1 MEKKITKIE
10 PVRKQEQQNAPMM
23 KRVCAYCRVSTA
35 SGEQKHSLEAQ
46 KRYYTKLIQEKEHW
60 IWAGIYAD
68 EAQSGTK
75 LTHREQFLQMIQDCK
90 KGKIDL
96 ILTKSITRFA
106 RNTVGSISTIRML
119 KDMGVEVYFEKE
131 KISTFSEKS
140 EQLLTI
146 LSSIAQSEA
155 ENISAN
161 SKWAVQ
167 RRFQNGTYKISTPAY
182 GYEKDENGELVI
194 QLEEAK
200 VVRRI
205 FEAYLSGKGCYTI
218 AKELQAEGVPTIRNK
233 GKWHEVVV
241 QEILLNPVYAGNLI
255 YQKTYSTSCL
265 PFTRKRNHGTY
276 PKYLIT
282 ENHPPIITKEE
293 AEAVRQIYEYRSQS
307 AKNKASFLN
316 RYVFSGCIR
325 CGVCGN
331 VFRRQKIYM
340 GKPYEAIQWCCKQHL
355 QDMTKCD
362 QKAVREE
369 VIQEVFVHLWNRLVG
384 AYEEIFLP
392 LLSALKAAPED
403 GEREQEQWKNRI
415 QEIQWQ
421 CQMLQKVLSEGSM
434 DAAIFI
440 EKRNALERELE
451 TARRN
456 LRKLQDKGIFEEEI
470 AQTEYLIAVFRLRP
484 KVMET
489 FQKEVFT
496 LIVEQVTVYE
506 NHLEFQLKNGLI
518 LAEVYGKER

>member
-1 MEKKITKIE
+1 
-10 PVRKQEQQNAPMM
+10 
-23 KRVCAYCRVSTA
+23 
-35 SGEQKHSLEAQ
+35 
-46 KRYYTKLIQEKEHW
+46 
-60 IWAGIYAD
+60 
-68 EAQSGTK
+68 
-75 LTHREQFLQMIQDCK
+75 MIK
-90 KGKIDL
+90 
-96 ILTKSITRFA
+96 
-106 RNTVGSISTIRML
+106 
-119 KDMGVEVYFEKE
+119 
-131 KISTFSEKS
+131 
-140 EQLLTI
+140 
-146 LSSIAQSEA
+146 
-155 ENISAN
+155 
-161 SKWAVQ
+161 
-167 RRFQNGTYKISTPAY
+167 P
-182 GYEKDENGELVI
+182 
-194 QLEEAK
+194 EEAK

-205 FEAYLSGKGCYTI
+205 FEAYLGGKGCYTI
-218 AKELQAEGVPTIRNK
+218 AKELQEEGIPTIRNK

-241 QEILLNPVYAGNLI
+241 QEILLNPVYEGNLI

-265 PFTRKRNHGTY
+265 PFIRKRNHGTY

-307 AKNKASFLN
+307 AKNKAPSLN
-316 RYVFSGCIR
+316 RYVFSGRIR

-331 VFRRQKIYM
+331 TFRRQKIYM
-340 GKPYEAIQWCCKQHL
+340 GKPYEAVQWCCKGHL
-355 QDMTKCD
+355 QDMTKCS

-369 VIQEVFVHLWNRLVG
+369 IIQEAFVHLWNCLAG

-451 TARRN
+451 TGRRN
-456 LRKLQDKGIFEEEI
+456 LRKLQDKGVFEEEI
-470 AQTEYLIAVFRLRP
+470 AQTEYLMAVFRLRP

-489 FQKEVFT
+489 FQEEAFT
-496 LIVEQVTVYE
+496 LIVEQVMVYE
-506 NHLEFQLKNGLI
+506 NRLEFQLKNGLI
-518 LAEVYGKER
+518 LAEVYRKER

>member
-46 KRYYTKLIQEKEHW
+46 MRYYTKLIQEKEHW

-75 LTHREQFLQMIQDCK
+75 MTHREQFLQMIQDCK

-106 RNTVGSISTIRML
+106 RNTVDSISTIRML

-194 QLEEAK
+194 KPEEAK

-205 FEAYLSGKGCYTI
+205 FEAYLGCLLYT
-218 AKELQAEGVPTIRNK
+218 
-233 GKWHEVVV
+233 
-241 QEILLNPVYAGNLI
+241 
-255 YQKTYSTSCL
+255 S
-265 PFTRKRNHGTY
+265 
-276 PKYLIT
+276 
-282 ENHPPIITKEE
+282 
-293 AEAVRQIYEYRSQS
+293 
-307 AKNKASFLN
+307 
-316 RYVFSGCIR
+316 
-325 CGVCGN
+325 
-331 VFRRQKIYM
+331 
-340 GKPYEAIQWCCKQHL
+340 
-355 QDMTKCD
+355 
-362 QKAVREE
+362 
-369 VIQEVFVHLWNRLVG
+369 
-384 AYEEIFLP
+384 
-392 LLSALKAAPED
+392 
-403 GEREQEQWKNRI
+403 
-415 QEIQWQ
+415 
-421 CQMLQKVLSEGSM
+421 
-434 DAAIFI
+434 DAAD
-440 EKRNALERELE
+440 E
-451 TARRN
+451 
-456 LRKLQDKGIFEEEI
+456 
-470 AQTEYLIAVFRLRP
+470 
-484 KVMET
+484 
-489 FQKEVFT
+489 
-496 LIVEQVTVYE
+496 
-506 NHLEFQLKNGLI
+506 
-518 LAEVYGKER
+518 

>member
-46 KRYYTKLIQEKEHW
+46 IRYYTKLIQEKEHW

-106 RNTVGSISTIRML
+106 RNTVDSISTIRML

-194 QLEEAK
+194 KPEEAK

-205 FEAYLSGKGCYTI
+205 FEAYLGGKGCYTI
-218 AKELQAEGVPTIRNK
+218 AKELQEEGIPTIRNK

-241 QEILLNPVYAGNLI
+241 QEILLNPVYEGNLI

-265 PFTRKRNHGTY
+265 PFIRKRNHGTY

-307 AKNKASFLN
+307 AKNKAPSLN
-316 RYVFSGCIR
+316 RYVFSGRIR
-325 CGVCGN
+325 C
-331 VFRRQKIYM
+331 RRVRK
-340 GKPYEAIQWCCKQHL
+340 HL
-355 QDMTKCD
+355 
-362 QKAVREE
+362 
-369 VIQEVFVHLWNRLVG
+369 
-384 AYEEIFLP
+384 
-392 LLSALKAAPED
+392 S
-403 GEREQEQWKNRI
+403 
-415 QEIQWQ
+415 
-421 CQMLQKVLSEGSM
+421 
-434 DAAIFI
+434 
-440 EKRNALERELE
+440 
-451 TARRN
+451 
-456 LRKLQDKGIFEEEI
+456 
-470 AQTEYLIAVFRLRP
+470 QTENL
-484 KVMET
+484 
-489 FQKEVFT
+489 
-496 LIVEQVTVYE
+496 
-506 NHLEFQLKNGLI
+506 
-518 LAEVYGKER
+518 YGKAL

>member
-1 MEKKITKIE
+1 M
-10 PVRKQEQQNAPMM
+10 VLN
-23 KRVCAYCRVSTA
+23 
-35 SGEQKHSLEAQ
+35 
-46 KRYYTKLIQEKEHW
+46 
-60 IWAGIYAD
+60 
-68 EAQSGTK
+68 
-75 LTHREQFLQMIQDCK
+75 
-90 KGKIDL
+90 
-96 ILTKSITRFA
+96 
-106 RNTVGSISTIRML
+106 
-119 KDMGVEVYFEKE
+119 
-131 KISTFSEKS
+131 
-140 EQLLTI
+140 
-146 LSSIAQSEA
+146 
-155 ENISAN
+155 
-161 SKWAVQ
+161 
-167 RRFQNGTYKISTPAY
+167 KISTPAY
-182 GYEKDENGELVI
+182 GYEKDEYGELVM
-194 QLEEAK
+194 QMEEAK

-205 FEAYLSGKGCYTI
+205 FEAYLSGEGCYTI

-241 QEILLNPVYAGNLI
+241 QEILLNPVYEGNLI

-307 AKNKASFLN
+307 AKNKASSLN
-316 RYVFSGCIR
+316 RYVFSGRIR

-331 VFRRQKIYM
+331 TFRRQKIYM
-340 GKPYEAIQWCCKQHL
+340 GKPYEAVQWCCKGHL

-369 VIQEVFVHLWNRLVG
+369 VIQEAFVHLWNCLAG

-440 EKRNALERELE
+440 EKRNALEQELE

-456 LRKLQDKGIFEEEI
+456 LRKLQDKGVFEEEI
-470 AQTEYLIAVFRLRP
+470 AQTEYLMAVFRLRP

-489 FQKEVFT
+489 FQEEAFT

-518 LAEVYGKER
+518 LTETYGKER

>member
-46 KRYYTKLIQEKEHW
+46 IRYYTKLIQEKEHW

-96 ILTKSITRFA
+96 TLTKSITRFA
-106 RNTVGSISTIRML
+106 RNTVDSISTIRML

-155 ENISAN
+155 ENTSAN
-161 SKWAVQ
+161 SKW
-167 RRFQNGTYKISTPAY
+167 
-182 GYEKDENGELVI
+182 
-194 QLEEAK
+194 
-200 VVRRI
+200 
-205 FEAYLSGKGCYTI
+205 
-218 AKELQAEGVPTIRNK
+218 AEGVPTIRNK

-241 QEILLNPVYAGNLI
+241 QEILLNPVYEGNLI

-282 ENHPPIITKEE
+282 ENHLPIITKEE
-293 AEAVRQIYEYRSQS
+293 AEAVRQIYEYRSQL
-307 AKNKASFLN
+307 APNKASSLN
-316 RYVFSGCIR
+316 RYVFSGRIR

-331 VFRRQKIYM
+331 TFRRQKIYM
-340 GKPYEAIQWCCKQHL
+340 GKPYEAVQWCCKQHL
-355 QDMTKCD
+355 QDMTKCN

-369 VIQEVFVHLWNRLVG
+369 VIQEAFVHLWNRLAG

-392 LLSALKAAPED
+392 PSVCPESSARGWAKRTGTMEKQNTANPMAVSDASESSF
-403 GEREQEQWKNRI
+403 GREHGR
-415 QEIQWQ
+415 
-421 CQMLQKVLSEGSM
+421 CH
-434 DAAIFI
+434 FY
-440 EKRNALERELE
+440 REAKC
-451 TARRN
+451 TGAGVGN
-456 LRKLQDKGIFEEEI
+456 SSTKPAKI
-470 AQTEYLIAVFRLRP
+470 AGQR
-484 KVMET
+484 
-489 FQKEVFT
+489 
-496 LIVEQVTVYE
+496 
-506 NHLEFQLKNGLI
+506 HL
-518 LAEVYGKER
+518 